1 MPQTKKSSKKASTT
15 RERIIARIARRN
27 RKLNS
32 RAEMLKTLKLAYK
45 FALDQVATRS
55 RMDAVVR
62 GQEPVATIGRL
73 TRAQETDLGRRLASY
88 ATMS

>member
-1 MPQTKKSSKKASTT
+1 MPQTRKSPKKAIT

-45 FALDQVATRS
+45 FALDHVGTMTR
-55 RMDAVVR
+55 MQAVIQ
-62 GQEPVATIGRL
+62 GQPPITAVGRL
-73 TRAQETDLGRRLASY
+73 NRTQEKDLGRRLASY